1 MRAALVALGLLLAG
15 CGDRNG
21 PPQGPDEAAIR
32 RLFTKLDR
40 VQAAGDARTAC
51 EEVFTVQ
58 EPAERARGRGGEGE
72 AEGEAEESPEACRQA
87 FERSLASSRQ
97 QVRELRTEV
106 QRVEVR
112 GDEAFVRVRARVVR
126 TDGSAFENVY
136 ARELVRGGEGWR
148 IRISPEG

>member
-1 MRAALVALGLLLAG
+1 MTRAALVALALLVAG
-15 CGDRNG
+15 CGDRTG

-58 EPAERARGRGGEGE
+58 ERTERGTETGGEGE
-72 AEGEAEESPEACRQA
+72 GEESPEACRAA
-87 FERSLASSRQ
+87 FERSLASSRR

-106 QRVEVR
+106 QGVEVR
-112 GDEAFVRVRARVVR
+112 GDEAVVRLRASVVR
-126 TDGSAFENVY
+126 TDGSSFENVY
-136 ARELVRGGEGWR
+136 ARELVRGDEGWR

>member
-1 MRAALVALGLLLAG
+1 MTRAALVALGLLVAG
-15 CGDRNG
+15 CGDRTG

-51 EEVFTVQ
+51 EEVFTVR
-58 EPAERARGRGGEGE
+58 ERTERGTE
-72 AEGEAEESPEACRQA
+72 AEGEGEESPEACREA
-87 FERSLASSRQ
+87 FERSLASSRR

-106 QRVEVR
+106 QGVEVR
-112 GDEAFVRVRARVVR
+112 GDEAVVRLRASLVR
-126 TDGSAFENVY
+126 TDGSSFETVY
-136 ARELVRGGEGWR
+136 ARELVRGDEGWR